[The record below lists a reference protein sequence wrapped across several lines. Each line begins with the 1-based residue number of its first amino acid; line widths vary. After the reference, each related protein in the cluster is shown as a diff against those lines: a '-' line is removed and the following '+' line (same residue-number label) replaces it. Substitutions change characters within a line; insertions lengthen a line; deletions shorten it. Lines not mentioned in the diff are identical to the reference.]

1 VPWQREK
8 ERKRRKT
15 EARTNTISFNFSIFE
30 ITKFSLKLSAFW
42 FKHLHPSPRSK
53 NPSFSTQKGEG
64 IVPEKSHGGQE
75 KSKLKSWCSE
85 IYSGSF
91 LHHSSSLG
99 TLKLFP

>member
-1 VPWQREK
+1 VEIQRENGANRSK
-8 ERKRRKT
+8 NKT
-15 EARTNTISFNFSIFE
+15 PFPSIFSIFE
-30 ITKFSLKLSAFW
+30 TTKFSLKLITFW

-85 IYSGSF
+85 IYSGIF